1 MVAAMW
7 PLLRQVFTKRRV
19 APLRMPTVR
28 SCICIGNAAERQSKQ
43 SGADDL
49 TAMYPTNHQ
58 QPHTHT
64 HTHTKLKTQNQ
75 KSTKHNTNKMM
86 LAGMW
91 PLK

>member
-1 MVAAMW
+1 MMVAAMW

-19 APLRMPTVR
+19 VPLRMPTVS
-28 SCICIGNAAERQSKQ
+28 SCICIGDAAERQSKQ

-49 TAMYPTNHQ
+49 TAMYPTHHQ
-58 QPHTHT
+58 QPHTPHTHT
-64 HTHTKLKTQNQ
+64 HTHEKKQNKKNKL
-75 KSTKHNTNKMM
+75 STMV